1 MQFFE
6 PSFEWLTHL
15 SSKLFWAPPSFDW
28 LTLLSTI
35 LRNQL
40 FRGLFLVIYSYGQFY
55 EPSSEQGKKIEHFFE
70 HLKECTYSQ
79 GPSFEWVY
87 SHECSFGHFLKGSR
101 STRTLM
107 GAGEGFSFK
116 FATSKLPKFGK
127 MHIHNCFSCTSIFL
141 GFSQL
146 KLLSKLLSV
155 WQGNGLD
162 PATPCWQSSIH
173 QDVGV
178 CPEEWHCRHHW

>member
-87 SHECSFGHFLKGSR
+87 SHECSFEHFLKGSW

-107 GAGEGFSFK
+107 GQDQGGCSWSLQ
-116 FATSKLPKFGK
+116 T
-127 MHIHNCFSCTSIFL
+127 ISCKYCKINSPPN
-141 GFSQL
+141 SNRNML
-146 KLLSKLLSV
+146 KSRTEINLS
-155 WQGNGLD
+155 GTG
-162 PATPCWQSSIH
+162 
-173 QDVGV
+173 
-178 CPEEWHCRHHW
+178 